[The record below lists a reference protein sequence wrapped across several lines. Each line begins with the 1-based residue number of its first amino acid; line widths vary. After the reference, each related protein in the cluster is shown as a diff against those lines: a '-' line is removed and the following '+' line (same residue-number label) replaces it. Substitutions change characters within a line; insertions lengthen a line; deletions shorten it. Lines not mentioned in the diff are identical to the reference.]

1 MPYLV
6 LADLV
11 LAAHLAFVGFVVL
24 GGVLALRRP
33 ALAWLHVPCAAWGA
47 LVEIMR
53 VGCPLTP
60 LEVALRQLGGEAGYA
75 GDFIGHYITAVV
87 YPHGLSRADQIGLG
101 VAVLVL
107 NGLLYWRLARV
118 HRRAEP
124 APDEPRPR
132 EH

>member
-24 GGVLALRRP
+24 GGVLAVRRP

-47 LVEIMR
+47 FVEFTR

-60 LEVALRQLGGEAGYA
+60 LEISLRQLGGEAGFA

-87 YPHGLSRADQIGLG
+87 YPNGLSRADQIGLG

-107 NGLLYWRLARV
+107 NGLLYWRIARV
-118 HRRAEP
+118 RRGARP
-124 APDEPRPR
+124 APAEPRPG